1 MTTFREQQTADM
13 VVFFN
18 LDEFAEVHRIYDW
31 ITPEKEI
38 DCIMDRTSFSERK
51 REPIELYHAANGVY
65 VTEVILY
72 CRSIDFGYT
81 PVTDQKLMVDGVTYS
96 VVESIE
102 QAGVLEIKLGANQA

>member
-1 MTTFREQQTADM
+1 MNFKDQLAIDAA
-13 VVFFN
+13 VFFN
-18 LDEFAEVHRIYDW
+18 PEEFAEVHRIYDW

-38 DCIMDRTSFSERK
+38 ECIMDRTSFSERK

-72 CRSIDFGYT
+72 CRSIDLGYT
-81 PVTDQKLMVDGVTYS
+81 PVTDQKLMVDDVTYS